1 VNCVM
6 NPMRATRTV
15 LLILSIPAGAAWAAG
30 APTLNQYP
38 SAANPVQPSMQSALD
53 VVRAENPDAT
63 WLEQKVVSD
72 DGQAADLFGFRVLV
86 SGDTA
91 FISAPAPIYRPGK
104 VYVMKN
110 VAGVWTATQQLTA
123 TPSIA
128 PPPNW
133 SDFFGWSLSLSGDT
147 LLVGAP
153 EVFDPMFGPVGGA
166 YVFVRSGDTW
176 VQQQELLGADSG
188 NFDWVGSAVALT
200 GDTAFVGAPNHDA
213 NKGTVYVFTRSGTTW
228 SEGTPL
234 VASDG
239 ASGDAHQFGG
249 AIKCDGNTLLIG
261 APGPDYSSTN
271 VYAPGAAYVF
281 ENSGGLWTET
291 QILQPD
297 DSADG
302 DQFGYSLAIS
312 GTELLIGAPAA
323 NIGANLHQ
331 GAAYIFDATSGT
343 WSQTTKLSI
352 DSGVAYD
359 QFGQSVALQDANAL
373 VGMWSHNDDFNTP
386 PAPPKPGSA
395 YLFSASQ
402 GSWSLSNQ
410 FTASDATDGDSFGW
424 DVAIDGATVAVGSQG
439 TVDGN
444 EFQGATYFYVPD
456 DTIFANGFDG
466 A

>member
-1 VNCVM
+1 MNCVM

-15 LLILSIPAGAAWAAG
+15 FLILSIPAGAAWAAA
-30 APTLNQYP
+30 APNLTQYP
-38 SAANPVQPSMQSALD
+38 SAEHRVQPSMQSALD

-63 WLEQKVVSD
+63 WLEQKVVSE

-123 TPSIA
+123 TPSIT

-239 ASGDAHQFGG
+239 TSGDAHQFGG

-424 DVAIDGATVAVGSQG
+424 DVAIDGTTVAVGSQG